1 MSSTDAIRVGPGFA
15 AEFPGA
21 LASSAEA
28 TANLVKASNALLN
41 EIQRRRAPLAALSA
55 SAFEALAVIEGA
67 DEPLPSHVIAERLLV
82 STASMTSLLDTI
94 ERRGLAVRL
103 PHPTDRRK
111 ILVAITDDGRRIVD
125 QMLPVIHATATDAF
139 SELTEKERHLLI
151 GLLTKLRRQV
161 SQMAATEPDPPKP
174 RRKPKRA

>member
-1 MSSTDAIRVGPGFA
+1 MRAQMSSTDAIRVGPGFA

-28 TANLVKASNALLN
+28 AANLIRASNVLLN

-55 SAFEALAVIEGA
+55 SAFEALAVIDGA
-67 DEPLPSHVIAERLLV
+67 DEPLPSHVIAERLIV

-111 ILVAITDDGRRIVD
+111 IQVAITDDGRRIVD
-125 QMLPVIHATATDAF
+125 QML
-139 SELTEKERHLLI
+139 
-151 GLLTKLRRQV
+151 
-161 SQMAATEPDPPKP
+161 
-174 RRKPKRA
+174 